1 LERGNTRISLKV
13 CLIYALPIKPYIIYK
28 DLTVLCDESLI
39 CERGMNRVLALVNIP
54 KLGMRNIKTA
64 ISVVLSII
72 VLRLLNM
79 DPFFACIAAVVTMQ
93 TTVDVS
99 FKAGVERMVGTLV
112 GAGIGII
119 FASIAPNNIFLIAL
133 GIVIIIYLS
142 NLIHQQNA
150 ASLACIV
157 FLAIM
162 ILANETP
169 LQHAYARIIETFI
182 GIVIAVIINS
192 FFFPYKEPEDEV
204 I

>member
-1 LERGNTRISLKV
+1 MIG
-13 CLIYALPIKPYIIYK
+13 IKPP
-28 DLTVLCDESLI
+28 
-39 CERGMNRVLALVNIP
+39 P

-64 ISVVLSII
+64 ISVLLSIMA
-72 VLRLLNM
+72 LRQLEM

-112 GAGIGII
+112 GAGIAII
-119 FASIAPNNIFLIAL
+119 FSLIAPNNILLIGL
-133 GIVIIIYLS
+133 GIVIIIYMS

-162 ILANETP
+162 INLTDQTAM
-169 LQHAYARIIETFI
+169 QHAYNRIIETLI
-182 GIVIAVIINS
+182 GIVIAVIVNS
-192 FFFPYKEPEDEV
+192 VFFPFKEPEEADEEKKV
-204 I
+204 SHIP